1 MPHRPWP
8 FLIIAISVLLLAC
21 SSAPPTSESDKA
33 LTDARSN
40 LKFSDFDGA
49 LNNFDKAI
57 KSAKDE
63 SHRQQALV
71 LRTALVT
78 ALADAHRQMAEAYYT
93 GAQQPAAQS
102 HSSPFYK
109 MRSDYYSTANSLLM
123 DAMQTVMNQRSK
135 LSGNPV
141 PLEVGFPS
149 FTGTNPGLTKIK
161 SGQFVSD
168 SDRLSAELQADRN
181 ALAVVLSSIA
191 GAGQDPNKGQAA
203 FSSGKADVDPRVY
216 IIEISNSFL
225 KTGAMFESSGIN
237 QPDHLRTV
245 NEVVRGNLDVA
256 LKLLAAKPDKDLD
269 ARVKKMQ
276 ADCEKTLK
284 KLTK

>member
-8 FLIIAISVLLLAC
+8 FLTIAISVLLLAC
-21 SSAPPTSESDKA
+21 SCAPPVSESDKA
-33 LTDARSN
+33 FTDARNN

-49 LNNFDKAI
+49 LNNLDKAI

-63 SHRQQALV
+63 SPRQQALV
-71 LRTALVT
+71 LRIALVT
-78 ALADAHRQMAEAYYT
+78 ALAEADRQMAEAYYA
-93 GAQQPAAQS
+93 GAQQLAAQS

-109 MRSDYYSTANSLLM
+109 MRSDYYSTANTLLM

-135 LSGNPV
+135 LGGNPI
-141 PLEVGFPS
+141 PMEVSFPS

-161 SGQFVSD
+161 SGQLISD
-168 SDRLSAELQADRN
+168 SDRLSTDLQADRN
-181 ALAVVLSSIA
+181 ALAIVLSAIA

-203 FSSGKADVDPRVY
+203 FSSGKVDVDPRIY
-216 IIEISNSFL
+216 LIELSNSFL
-225 KTGAMFESSGIN
+225 QTGAIFESRALN
-237 QPDHLRTV
+237 QPDRLRTV

-256 LKLLAAKPDKDLD
+256 LKLLAAKPDKELE
-269 ARVKKMQ
+269 ARVKKIQ